1 MSNVPCYRLQTF
13 IWHIR
18 GVTWRR
24 KSLNTCREAP
34 LCAERFQS
42 HKFPGCS
49 VVPCPVARS
58 MCSHMWQSSGP
69 VPWHQRREGW
79 RCFSMSVT
87 WRWCLGNCLG
97 GRIERIFCSAVL
109 LTYLHRCDQS
119 TVSIQHELSAVALH
133 SSQFS
138 KFGSQQGRFR
148 ALCGRLG

>member
-42 HKFPGCS
+42 HRFPGCS

-69 VPWHQRREGW
+69 VPWHHRGRRMALLQHVCDMEVVPGKLSRRGELKGSFAVLCYW
-79 RCFSMSVT
+79 LICIDVINPLCQSSMS
-87 WRWCLGNCLG
+87 
-97 GRIERIFCSAVL
+97 SVL
-109 LTYLHRCDQS
+109 LLS
-119 TVSIQHELSAVALH
+119 IAVSSVSLDLS
-133 SSQFS
+133 
-138 KFGSQQGRFR
+138 R
-148 ALCGRLG
+148 ADSGPFVEG